1 MSSVF
6 SLFLVLTD
14 GHSMHLVFHFT
25 ADIVVVLPVG
35 FQRVDCGF
43 CSHVIWAVDNFGL
56 VSTLLVGGS
65 DVKSAKR

>member
-1 MSSVF
+1 
-6 SLFLVLTD
+6 
-14 GHSMHLVFHFT
+14 MHLVFHFT